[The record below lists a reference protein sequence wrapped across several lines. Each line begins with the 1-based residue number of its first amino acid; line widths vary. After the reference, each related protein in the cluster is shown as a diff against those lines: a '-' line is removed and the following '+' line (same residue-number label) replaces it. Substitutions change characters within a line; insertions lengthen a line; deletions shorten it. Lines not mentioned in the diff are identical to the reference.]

1 MVRLPRRT
9 EAVIGPESPP
19 IEGSQPGDE
28 SVVGAYFSHWT
39 ELLNSGTNPR
49 EIVHGFVWQ
58 FGAQRFMSVLE
69 MMGEMDRLYRE
80 MRSVL
85 NEFTGRGYFLVNILT
100 IEHLATAMKLYV
112 ISWHTMQDLLARL
125 VNAVLDLGI
134 ADRDI
139 TIYLVLNNDHVRAT
153 RIPEIISAYE
163 KAAVIQDLRKRR
175 NDAVHRGRIPDL
187 EVEKLLKER
196 NSLDSRRYLPLTLNS
211 ISEEEYRT
219 STSELQAR
227 LSVLAK
233 EKQDLWSQLH
243 QQTVAM
249 TSAVAGELAIRMI
262 ERHKK
267 ETIEHQTGAGRLDA
281 GRLA

>member
-1 MVRLPRRT
+1 M
-9 EAVIGPESPP
+9 IGPESSP
-19 IEGSQPGDE
+19 IEGSQPGNE
-28 SVVGAYFSHWT
+28 SVVGAYFSRWT
-39 ELLNSGTNPR
+39 ELLDSGTNPR
-49 EIVHGFVWQ
+49 EIVHSFVSQ
-58 FGAQRFMSVLE
+58 FGARRFMSALE
-69 MMGEMDRLYRE
+69 TMAEMERLYRE

-139 TIYLVLNNDHVRAT
+139 TMRLVLNNDHVRTT

-175 NDAVHRGRIPDL
+175 NDTVHRGRIPDL
-187 EVEKLLKER
+187 DVKKLLEER
-196 NSLDSRRYLPLTLNS
+196 NTLDSRRYSPLTLNP
-211 ISEEEYRT
+211 IAEEEYRT

-233 EKQDLWSQLH
+233 EKQDFWSQLH

-267 ETIEHQTGAGRLDA
+267 EAIEHQARAGRLDL
-281 GRLA
+281 GRSA